1 MSMIRNAM
9 TMSFFPLD
17 FGLLAP
23 NAGAF
28 AIAPDGGLRLHL
40 ASPLADIPPMVY
52 TIKVDSRV
60 HATSDAAWLCR
71 LFNVAMKFGAVR
83 MFAAYDAYRNKNLQN
98 EVCYSFP
105 AAHAYGSRWG
115 RGAWLRACGC
125 GRSKPHRPSSTS
137 TSSASSRFP
146 SACP

>member
-40 ASPLADIPPMVY
+40 ASPLADIPHMVY

-71 LFNVAMKFGAVR
+71 LFNVAMKFGAPKR
-83 MFAAYDAYRNKNLQN
+83 TFSFAGSAVNTSN
-98 EVCYSFP
+98 P
-105 AAHAYGSRWG
+105 AAA
-115 RGAWLRACGC
+115 
-125 GRSKPHRPSSTS
+125 T
-137 TSSASSRFP
+137 
-146 SACP
+146 